1 MPYSSNSELPD
12 SVKSKIPNAEGQ
24 SLWRRVFN
32 AAMRSDKG
40 ESYAFAIAYTALENA
55 GYEQRDGQYQK
66 FSKADDVTISIDA
79 EIQKSDD
86 ELRVVYGW
94 ASVVEN
100 ADQTVVDWHDDVI
113 TVDDIVA
120 AAHDYVTNSR
130 KAKVMHNGG
139 AIGHVVESL
148 VFTKEIQ
155 DALKINLGKVGWFI
169 GMKITDD
176 EYYSRVKSGDYKM
189 FSIGGRGMREELDD

>member
-1 MPYSSNSELPD
+1 MSYSSNSELPKTVRD
-12 SVKSKIPNAEGQ
+12 KVLSAEGQ
-24 SLWRRVFN
+24 TVWRNVFN
-32 AAMRSDKG
+32 ATMRSGKG
-40 ESYAFAIAYTALENA
+40 ELYASEVAYKALEKI
-55 GYEQRDGQYQK
+55 EKTETQ
-66 FSKADDVTISIDA
+66 ISIDA
-79 EIQKSDD
+79 EIKKSDD

-100 ADQTVVDWHDDVI
+100 ADKEIVDWHDDVI
-113 TVDDIVA
+113 TVDDIVE

-148 VFTKEIQ
+148 VFTKDIQ
-155 DALKINLGKVGWFI
+155 AALGINLGKVGWFI

-176 EYYSRVKSGDYKM
+176 EYYDRVKMGEYKM
-189 FSIGGRGMREELDD
+189 FSIGGRGMREELND